1 MTSSIEGGSTLNNR
15 TKETFRRMLLLGG
28 FLLML
33 VAFASASVD
42 AQNQLQDPDPKVRE
56 KAAKELGQEDNPAN
70 VTALA
75 AAIED
80 KDEKVRM
87 AVVKSLIRL
96 GSPASLAPL
105 SKAVQDG
112 IPEIRA
118 LAIDGL
124 VNFYLPGFVDTG
136 FGGFFRSVG
145 NKVEGLFSDVDTAVI
160 AADVKPD
167 PEVNRTLAIAVDGA
181 PDTETRVH
189 AARALGILRAQDAVP
204 DLLKAAFSNN
214 VNLINAVLVAFE
226 KIKDPSVGP
235 RLLFLLNYP
244 QKSVQQNAA
253 SALGLLRTEAA
264 IPDLENLFQN
274 NPDEK
279 DVRAAALDALA
290 FMPNKDTAP
299 LFVKY
304 MNDKDKRL
312 RASSALG
319 IGRLQDPSYTG
330 RLEQADATE
339 KDTGVR
345 LALDFALVKNG
356 KTDSLAELV
365 SNLTSRVHRGE
376 ARPYLIELARDKP
389 VRDALRSYLFSKEAE
404 IRQNLCVVYGA
415 SGDSASIPDLEVLLR
430 DRDAAVAD
438 EANRA
443 IRLIQ
448 ARGV

>member
-1 MTSSIEGGSTLNNR
+1 MNNR
-15 TKETFRRMLLLGG
+15 TRETCRRMLVFGG
-28 FLLML
+28 CLLML
-33 VAFASASVD
+33 VATAAASSD
-42 AQNQLQDPDPKVRE
+42 AQKQLQDSDPKVRE

-70 VTALA
+70 VPALA
-75 AAIED
+75 AAIGD

-112 IPEIRA
+112 IPEIRW

-124 VNFYLPGFVDTG
+124 VNFYLPGFIDTG

-145 NKVEGLFSDVDTAVI
+145 NKVEGLFTDVDTAVI

-167 PEVNRTLAIAVDGA
+167 PEVIRTLAGAVNGA
-181 PDTETRVH
+181 PDTDTRVR

-235 RLLFLLNYP
+235 RLIFLLNYP
-244 QKSVQQNAA
+244 QKSVQLKAGG
-253 SALGLLRTEAA
+253 ALGVLRAEAA
-264 IPDLENLFQN
+264 IPDLEKLFQN
-274 NPDEK
+274 SPDDKE
-279 DVRAAALDALA
+279 VRAAALDALA

-304 MNDKDKRL
+304 LNDKDKRL

-330 RLEQADATE
+330 ALEKAQEPE
-339 KDTGVR
+339 KDAGVR

-356 KTDSLAELV
+356 KMDSLAELV

-376 ARPYLIELARDKP
+376 ARPYLIELARAKP
-389 VRDALRSYLFSKEAE
+389 VRDALRTYLFSKEAD
-404 IRQNLCVVYGA
+404 IRQNLCMVYGA

-438 EANRA
+438 EASRA
-443 IRLIQ
+443 IRLIR